1 MGEDAAHDR
10 HAVTPERGTGDAR
23 GARSMKDGQ
32 TIIAEIGATIASTL
46 EVGDVMARIARQ
58 VGQAFGVYSCDVHRY
73 DPENDLLTYLAF
85 WDRELERGDGPWVCE
100 AHHQVS
106 EQVTGEPF
114 HPDLRP
120 SFLPTVREGKIVE
133 VHRDDPDLPEAE
145 AREMDRWSEKS
156 TLDAPLEFDGKI
168 IGVLGLVETA
178 SCRRFTPD
186 EIELFAQ
193 VAVLAAIAIRNADLF
208 TELEQQNRSLQS
220 LLKASRTLTSTVGL
234 DETLTVMARSAAEA
248 LNVPGS
254 AIYEYVA
261 DGGALVPRTSFG
273 AADIEAV
280 NVPIPV
286 DRRSGDRL
294 ALERREIV
302 VERATDEAVP
312 AHVRQAMRDA
322 GELTHLHVPLVYGD
336 HILGTLLLVER
347 SGERE
352 FTSYELELARGLGE
366 HAAAALHAGR
376 AYQAMQLQA
385 LTDGLTGLFN
395 YRHLNDR
402 LREESARF
410 RRYRTPLSLVMF
422 DVDDFKQFN
431 DTYGHQAGDAALV
444 AIARVLRETLRA
456 DIDVVCRYGGD
467 EFAALLP
474 NTPLERQAGDD
485 AVRAG
490 SRENLRS
497 EGAMATAERLRAA
510 IEERARDLVTPPLAR
525 PITISVGVS
534 CIADEPHTPEELV
547 AAVDR
552 ALYQAK
558 RNGQNRVEACLPERE
573 PAPPDPARAAPTQ
586 TA

>member
-1 MGEDAAHDR
+1 VR
-10 HAVTPERGTGDAR
+10 KSV
-23 GARSMKDGQ
+23 KDGQ

-58 VGQAFGVYSCDVHRY
+58 VGQAFDVYSCDIHRY
-73 DPENDLLTYLAF
+73 DAENDLLTYLAF
-85 WDRELERGDGPWVCE
+85 WDRELERGEGPWVCE

-106 EQVTGEPF
+106 EQVKGEPF

-156 TLDAPLEFDGKI
+156 TLDAPLEFDGRI
-168 IGVLGLVETA
+168 IGVLGLVETD
-178 SCRRFTPD
+178 SCRRFTPG

-208 TELEQQNRSLQS
+208 DALEQQNRSMQS
-220 LLKASRTLTSTVGL
+220 LLKASRALTSTVGL
-234 DETLTVMARSAAEA
+234 EETLTVMARSAAEA
-248 LNVPGS
+248 LSVPGS
-254 AIYEYVA
+254 AIYEYLA
-261 DGGALVPRTSFG
+261 DDRALVPRISFG
-273 AADIEAV
+273 AAEIEPA
-280 NVPIPV
+280 NVAIPV
-286 DRRSGDRL
+286 ERHSGDRL

-302 VERATDEAVP
+302 LERVTDETVP
-312 AHVRQAMRDA
+312 PHVRQAMREA

-336 HILGTLLLVER
+336 HILGTMLLVER

-352 FTSYELELARGLGE
+352 FTSYELDLARGLGE

-376 AYQAMQLQA
+376 AYQAMQVQA

-395 YRHLNDR
+395 YRHLHDR
-402 LREESARF
+402 LREETARF
-410 RRYRTPLSLVMF
+410 RRYRTPFSLLMF

-431 DTYGHQAGDAALV
+431 DTYGHQAGDAALI
-444 AIARVLRETLRA
+444 AIARVLHETLRA

-474 NTPLERQAGDD
+474 NTPLDRHAD
-485 AVRAG
+485 AAADG
-490 SRENLRS
+490 RENLRS
-497 EGAMATAERLRAA
+497 EGALATAERLRAA
-510 IEERARDLVTPPLAR
+510 IEERARDLVSPPLAR
-525 PITISVGVS
+525 AITISVGVT
-534 CIADEPHTPEELV
+534 CIADEPHTAEELV
-547 AAVDR
+547 AAADR

-558 RNGQNRVEACLPERE
+558 RRGQNCVASCLPGPE
-573 PAPPDPARAAPTQ
+573 PAASAPTVPVPG
-586 TA
+586 A

>member
-1 MGEDAAHDR
+1 
-10 HAVTPERGTGDAR
+10 
-23 GARSMKDGQ
+23 
-32 TIIAEIGATIASTL
+32 
-46 EVGDVMARIARQ
+46 
-58 VGQAFGVYSCDVHRY
+58 
-73 DPENDLLTYLAF
+73 
-85 WDRELERGDGPWVCE
+85 
-100 AHHQVS
+100 
-106 EQVTGEPF
+106 
-114 HPDLRP
+114 
-120 SFLPTVREGKIVE
+120 
-133 VHRDDPDLPEAE
+133 
-145 AREMDRWSEKS
+145 
-156 TLDAPLEFDGKI
+156 
-168 IGVLGLVETA
+168 
-178 SCRRFTPD
+178 
-186 EIELFAQ
+186 
-193 VAVLAAIAIRNADLF
+193 
-208 TELEQQNRSLQS
+208 
-220 LLKASRTLTSTVGL
+220 
-234 DETLTVMARSAAEA
+234 
-248 LNVPGS
+248 
-254 AIYEYVA
+254 
-261 DGGALVPRTSFG
+261 
-273 AADIEAV
+273 
-280 NVPIPV
+280 
-286 DRRSGDRL
+286 
-294 ALERREIV
+294 
-302 VERATDEAVP
+302 
-312 AHVRQAMRDA
+312 MRDA

-431 DTYGHQAGDAALV
+431 DTYGHQAGDAVLV
-444 AIARVLRETLRA
+444 AIARVLRDTLRA

>member
-1 MGEDAAHDR
+1 
-10 HAVTPERGTGDAR
+10 
-23 GARSMKDGQ
+23 MKDGQ

-58 VGQAFGVYSCDVHRY
+58 VGQAFDVYSCDIHRY
-73 DPENDLLTYLAF
+73 DAENDLLTYLAF

-133 VHRDDPDLPEAE
+133 VHRDDPGLPAAE

-156 TLDAPLEFDGKI
+156 TLDAPLEFDGRI

-208 TELEQQNRSLQS
+208 TELEQQNRSLHS
-220 LLKASRTLTSTVGL
+220 LLKASRALTSTVGL

-254 AIYEYVA
+254 AIYEYLT
-261 DGGALVPRTSFG
+261 DERALVPRTSFG
-273 AADIEAV
+273 AAEIEQA
-280 NVPIPV
+280 NVPIPIE
-286 DRRSGDRL
+286 RHSGDRL
-294 ALERREIV
+294 ALEQREIV
-302 VERATDEAVP
+302 LERVTDESVP
-312 AHVRQAMRDA
+312 AHVRQAMRAA

-336 HILGTLLLVER
+336 HLLGTMLLVER
-347 SGERE
+347 SGQRE
-352 FTSYELELARGLGE
+352 FTSYELEMARGLGE

-376 AYQAMQLQA
+376 AYQAMQVQA

-402 LREESARF
+402 LREETARF
-410 RRYRTPLSLVMF
+410 RRYRTPLSLLMC

-444 AIARVLRETLRA
+444 AVAHVLSDTLRA

-474 NTPLERQAGDD
+474 NTPLDHQTGGDG
-485 AVRAG
+485 APTG
-490 SRENLRS
+490 RENVRS

-510 IEERARDLVTPPLAR
+510 VEERARDLVTPPLAR
-525 PITISVGVS
+525 AITISVGVS
-534 CIADEPHTPEELV
+534 CIAAEPHTPEELV
-547 AAVDR
+547 AAADR

-558 RNGQNRVEACLPERE
+558 RRGQDRVEACTPEHERT
-573 PAPPDPARAAPTQ
+573 APAAPVSVPG
-586 TA
+586 A